1 MDLDLKDLKGVGP
14 STAEKLRKAGYT
26 SLHIVAVSPPWE
38 IAGKVGVGIET
49 ARKMAEEA
57 RVLLDFEMITAKQ
70 LYERVRE
77 SRSLDTGSR
86 NINELLGGGVQTQS
100 ITELVGEY
108 GVGKSQICM
117 QLSALV
123 QLPEGEGGLNGKA
136 LFMDTEGTF
145 SPRRVY
151 EIAEARGLNPEE
163 TLENIM
169 YARCYNSDHQM
180 LLAEKAFQIVERENV
195 KLVVVDSLIS
205 HFRGEYIG
213 RENLAARQQ
222 KLNKYLH
229 SLLRLA
235 EIYNLAVVVTNQIQS
250 NPNAFFGNPDR
261 PAGGNIVAHASTHRV
276 WLRKG
281 KSNTRVAKIIDS
293 PYLPEKEVSFRIT
306 EKGVEDP

>member
-1 MDLDLKDLKGVGP
+1 M
-14 STAEKLRKAGYT
+14 
-26 SLHIVAVSPPWE
+26 
-38 IAGKVGVGIET
+38 
-49 ARKMAEEA
+49 
-57 RVLLDFEMITAKQ
+57 
-70 LYERVRE
+70 
-77 SRSLDTGSR
+77 
-86 NINELLGGGVQTQS
+86 
-100 ITELVGEY
+100 
-108 GVGKSQICM
+108 
-117 QLSALV
+117 
-123 QLPEGEGGLNGKA
+123 
-136 LFMDTEGTF
+136 
-145 SPRRVY
+145 Y
-151 EIAEARGLNPEE
+151 EIAEAREMNPEE
-163 TLENIM
+163 VLENIV